1 MFGRIKNLINKI
13 MKKEDLE
20 KEKEKAIAVAQ
31 RLGNENKILSEE
43 NSILKKELEKLRNE
57 FNEAVIKVRQLSE
70 QIRMKDL
77 QNQSKTT
84 YSDSSRN
91 Y

>member
-1 MFGRIKNLINKI
+1 MFGCIKNLINKI